1 MRQKRLMT
9 LTLEAEVQR
18 LKAENQ
24 RLVDKCIQF
33 GLEIAIRDEEDRF
46 KRGLLPACWAEPEST
61 ASRSPFLSKARARA
75 ARPIERERRQ
85 GRVA

>member
-33 GLEIAIRDEEDRF
+33 GLEIAIREEEDRF
-46 KRGLLPACWAEPEST
+46 KPSLLPAAGPSL
-61 ASRSPFLSKARARA
+61 RIPVPGHPF
-75 ARPIERERRQ
+75 
-85 GRVA
+85 